1 MIKSSKNY
9 YEILGVTPDVELSQ
23 LKAVYRR
30 LVRKYHPDINPDGEL
45 IFKDITEAYE
55 VLSDEKQRKQYDMI
69 NGFFKSS
76 KAAENPQNTYRK
88 SFKKSTCS
96 NSDLKNGYKKEPEIK
111 YKKTQRVEKVFTDI
125 INDIIDGFSQSTRKK
140 KAPNPPKSQ
149 KGTDIYADVTVTLKE
164 SVSGTHKIVN
174 VVHTEVCEQCA
185 GRKFINGSK
194 CPKCDGKGEITK
206 HQKINVTIPAH
217 VKDGSKLR
225 LSGEGKKGVN
235 GGKNGDLYLKIKIAP
250 DSLFKIDGNDL
261 LCEVEISPFEAVLGG
276 DIKVPSLEDSVVLK
290 LPPCTRSG
298 QIFRISSKGLKKNN
312 LVGDIIVTVKIQIPE
327 KISDEEIKLYKT
339 LQELAGG
346 NLRDSK

>member
-76 KAAENPQNTYRK
+76 KAAENPQSTYRK
-88 SFKKSTCS
+88 SFKKSAAS
-96 NSDLKNGYKKEPEIK
+96 NSDLKNDYKTENEIK
-111 YKKTQRVEKVFTDI
+111 YKKTQRDEKVFTDI
-125 INDIIDGFSQSTRKK
+125 INDIIDGFSQSTRRKK
-140 KAPNPPKSQ
+140 SANPPKAQ
-149 KGTDIYADVTVTLKE
+149 KGADIYADVVVTLRE

-194 CPKCDGKGEITK
+194 CPKCGGKGEITR

-235 GGKNGDLYLKIKIAP
+235 GGKNGDLYLKVQIAP

-261 LCEVEISPFEAVLGG
+261 LCEIEISPYEAVLGG
-276 DIKVPSLEDSVVLK
+276 DINVPSLDGSVALK

-298 QIFRISSKGLKKNN
+298 QTFRISSKGLKKNN
-312 LVGDIIVTVKIQIPE
+312 LVGDIIVTVKIQIPD
-327 KISDEEIKLYKT
+327 KISDEEIKLYKK
-339 LQELAGG
+339 LHELAGE

>member
-174 VVHTEVCEQCA
+174 VVHTEVCEQ
-185 GRKFINGSK
+185 
-194 CPKCDGKGEITK
+194 
-206 HQKINVTIPAH
+206 
-217 VKDGSKLR
+217 
-225 LSGEGKKGVN
+225 
-235 GGKNGDLYLKIKIAP
+235 
-250 DSLFKIDGNDL
+250 
-261 LCEVEISPFEAVLGG
+261 
-276 DIKVPSLEDSVVLK
+276 
-290 LPPCTRSG
+290 
-298 QIFRISSKGLKKNN
+298 
-312 LVGDIIVTVKIQIPE
+312 
-327 KISDEEIKLYKT
+327 
-339 LQELAGG
+339 
-346 NLRDSK
+346 